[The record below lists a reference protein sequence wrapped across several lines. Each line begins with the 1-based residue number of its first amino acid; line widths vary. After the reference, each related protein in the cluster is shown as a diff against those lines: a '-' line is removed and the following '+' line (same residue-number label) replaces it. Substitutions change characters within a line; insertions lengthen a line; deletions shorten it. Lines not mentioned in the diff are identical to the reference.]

1 VFDNVFGL
9 TLTLFSNV
17 KNLLSLTTIAHSS
30 WPATEKQ
37 DSALRN
43 ETPRKKKDL
52 ADLERPFEK
61 KENFAG
67 CVRNFGILFCFFE
80 ESFE

>member
-37 DSALRN
+37 DSAR
-43 ETPRKKKDL
+43 
-52 ADLERPFEK
+52 AIY
-61 KENFAG
+61 EN
-67 CVRNFGILFCFFE
+67 
-80 ESFE
+80 